1 MLIKQTDQKIINSIL
16 LYKKNKNLVLIHLIP
31 DRDNRIKEFKN
42 GTNKDQ
48 MIEDKHKFI
57 IAEIK

>member
-1 MLIKQTDQKIINSIL
+1 MSIKQTDQKIIDSIL
-16 LYKKNKNLVLIHLIP
+16 FYKKNKNLVLIHLIP
-31 DRDNRIKEFKN
+31 DRDNQIKEFKN

-48 MIEDKHKFI
+48 MIENKHKFI